1 MRTPWKALT
10 LMLALV
16 ALSAAG
22 FVWGPAGAGLALAV
36 LASSGIGYLASRRR
50 GPRDGAPMRTAPA
63 PASQFPSFPPSSS
76 PSSAPSSLPTTMPM
90 AVPEAPASAT
100 QAAAARRA
108 PGHAHAATPVARE
121 LREMHADHDRAPT
134 TVPQLDASDNIEV
147 LQRAERQASLLA
159 LVRQVA
165 EDARSATTLAQAM
178 HRVGEALHAQLG
190 SRAWIALRVEGWN
203 GESALLRPWT
213 DGGPDSG
220 DIIDVSSIATTHRDD
235 RPLGQC
241 LVSLRAVLSDLRTAP
256 APHGPTDAP
265 GTVAPTPWRDATTQ
279 RVLALPIAID
289 GWPLALLE
297 FDDPRHAH
305 PDMAPV
311 LDVAAIQLGFV
322 AQREANLARMA
333 SHAEHLGRLAL
344 VASRISSGVAITD
357 RHGTI
362 EWINS
367 AFVALT
373 GWDEARVVGRRLTE
387 LLAQEVSD
395 GEVVTELES
404 QLSRGVPFRLSYE
417 AGRTGAGSTTRYW
430 GEIDAIQMLDE
441 SGGRSQYVCL
451 FNDITKR
458 KSQEHVRDQEREFL
472 EALLGNLPV
481 SLFVLDPVNLN
492 VVAINRYTEIEF
504 KLQRDRVVGR
514 SIEQALG
521 KSVLSH
527 AQPHMQEAVETG
539 QTVEHD
545 FTWVGD
551 EGERFVNAR
560 HFALRHSNGRP
571 RLLISLVRDITAS
584 RQARADLEESERR
597 FRELVESMDDAVY
610 VSTED
615 RGSFI
620 YLSPRT
626 HDLLGMTGDDIVAKP
641 GSVRALIVPEDAEAL
656 AQQEALEHAG
666 QPTDTLLRMQ
676 VPGKGLRWV
685 RHRTR
690 TRRLPDGQ
698 ARIYGLVSDVTDD
711 HGQALELQR
720 ARDLAEAASQAK
732 SQFMANM
739 SHEIRTPMN
748 GILGM
753 TELLLGTPLNDKQRR
768 FAQAVYRSGESL
780 LEIINDILDFAKI
793 EAGKLELANSD
804 FVLRTLVEDTLELMA
819 PRAHEK
825 GLELSFREQ
834 PGLPSVI
841 HGDPLRLRQILTNL
855 VANAIKFTEHGEVVV
870 DIRRALGG
878 NVIANEADL
887 HAPVELEFMVRDT
900 GIGIP
905 SDVIPRLFSAFVQAN
920 VGMARR
926 YGGTGLG
933 LAISK
938 QLVELMGGRIEA
950 HSAPGVGSEFV
961 FRVPVRVGDTQIDMA
976 MLEEPKM
983 PSFNVLVVDD
993 NDTNRTVIENMLN
1006 AWGMNVTQAANG
1018 REALAILMA
1027 HPSQDA
1033 DFDLALVDMN
1043 MPELDGLGLAEALRS
1058 SGRYRN
1064 LKMVLLSSVSSP
1076 DDVKRAQ
1083 DVGFQRF
1090 VPKPLRKAEL
1100 RQAILGIS
1108 AELGGDHLQEVPRL
1122 NKAVLVVED
1131 NPVNQEVCS
1140 QMLKRLGCE
1149 VRVASS
1155 ALEGLRRL
1163 GEQRFDLVLM
1173 DIQMPGMDGVE
1184 ALSWFRRGSNNR
1196 FTFLT
1201 PSDTPVIA
1209 VTANA
1214 LEGDEQRF
1222 LSVGF
1227 DDYLSKPFRQSQL
1240 LKVLV
1245 EHTQAEGLPDDFVD
1259 TGEPAEVAGADVA
1272 VSAPPAPRVAPAV
1285 PAPSSDLG
1293 EPDEPITVPMGLL
1306 DVPRPL
1312 NEAPMSPAGAPGA
1325 QAEPATTVAT
1335 SAPASG
1341 LTVAPL
1347 PPPFTTQHA
1356 EQPVPVRLPE
1366 SVATPAS
1373 PSNFAFDAKVAVASA
1388 LHPDDIFDAEAL
1400 RRLRELDPRGDN
1412 RLFERVGKA
1421 FETSVGRLL
1430 PQLEDA
1436 FSVNDTAAIV
1446 HVAHTLKSSSASI
1459 GALKLSQLC
1468 AEIETMIR
1476 RQTGEDLSDRIREIP
1491 AETERVLAGLR
1502 LLLESER

>member
-10 LMLALV
+10 LMLALA

-50 GPRDGAPMRTAPA
+50 ETRNSASMRTAPA
-63 PASQFPSFPPSSS
+63 PASQFPSSS
-76 PSSAPSSLPTTMPM
+76 PSVPTT
-90 AVPEAPASAT
+90 VPEAPNGP
-100 QAAAARRA
+100 QAAAAPARRPPA
-108 PGHAHAATPVARE
+108 GAHAAVPVTK
-121 LREMHADHDRAPT
+121 EMRADHDRTPT
-134 TVPQLDASDNIEV
+134 TVPQLDATDNIEA
-147 LQRAERQASLLA
+147 LQRAERQAGLLA
-159 LVRQVA
+159 LVRQIA
-165 EDARSATTLAQAM
+165 EDARGASTLAQAM
-178 HRVGEALHAQLG
+178 HRVGEALHAHLG

-213 DGGPDSG
+213 EGGPDSG

-241 LVSLRAVLSDLRTAP
+241 LVRLSAVLSDLTPPVR
-256 APHGPTDAP
+256 PHGQADVPSAA
-265 GTVAPTPWRDATTQ
+265 APTPWRDAATR

-305 PDMAPV
+305 PDWEPV

-322 AQREANLARMA
+322 AQREANLAHMA

-344 VASRISSGVAITD
+344 VATRISSGVAITD

-395 GEVVTELES
+395 SEVVTELES

-417 AGRTGAGSTTRYW
+417 ASRPGAGTTTRYW

-441 SGGRSQYVCL
+441 TGGRSQYVCL

-458 KSQEHVRDQEREFL
+458 KSQEHIRDQEREFL

-527 AQPHMQEAVETG
+527 AQPHMQEAIETG

-551 EGERFVNAR
+551 DGERFVNAR

-610 VSTED
+610 VSTAN
-615 RGSFI
+615 RASFI

-626 HDLLGMTGDDIVAKP
+626 HDLLGMTGDDIVAMP
-641 GSVRALIVPEDAEAL
+641 GSVRALIVPEDTEAL

-1027 HPSQDA
+1027 HPTQDA

-1043 MPELDGLGLAEALRS
+1043 MPELDGLGLAEALRT

-1163 GEQRFDLVLM
+1163 GEQNFDLVLM

-1259 TGEPAEVAGADVA
+1259 SGAPADVVA
-1272 VSAPPAPRVAPAV
+1272 TDATPPLL
-1285 PAPSSDLG
+1285 APSGDLS

-1306 DVPRPL
+1306 DVPRSL
-1312 NEAPMSPAGAPGA
+1312 GEAPMSPLAA
-1325 QAEPATTVAT
+1325 QAESASKST
-1335 SAPASG
+1335 STSTSG

-1347 PPPFTTQHA
+1347 PLTA
-1356 EQPVPVRLPE
+1356 QPAQQPAPLQP
-1366 SVATPAS
+1366 SDAVATPA
-1373 PSNFAFDAKVAVASA
+1373 PASNFAFDAKVAVAKA

-1436 FSVNDTAAIV
+1436 FNVNDTAAIV